1 MPEEKGHYSSFGSSV
16 EALLSVLTLKVWR
29 YCLGVMPY
37 SLLKAAE
44 RGPALEKPR
53 AAARA
58 EMDWEVV
65 SR

>member
-1 MPEEKGHYSSFGSSV
+1 MPEERRYYSSLDSSG
-16 EALLSVLTLKVWR
+16 ETLLSVLTLKVWR

-44 RGPALEKPR
+44 RCPALEKPR
-53 AAARA
+53 VAASA